1 MKRRALI
8 IDGYHTALD
17 GHMTL
22 SAFVVETPKHQE
34 ITQKVPGMDGV
45 LDFSDAVSGRPTYST
60 RKLTASL
67 ESSYGRHID
76 RQQIFDDFVNR
87 VTGRRC
93 RIITPDHPDR
103 YLIGRV
109 QADFKFN
116 RPTYGQIDIEAV
128 CEPWYYASAPCVASV
143 PILGRPADLLTTA
156 GITYIADS
164 STCDNAWFARS
175 TANVAG
181 NFTMQG
187 SVRSTAIW
195 CIDLTPN
202 KDYYVAA
209 RIRDGRGAWGCAA
222 TVSADTWTRGA
233 VRTGADGYLY
243 FKVEN
248 YSTTNVVVTPVIV
261 LPAES
266 VCTAQNGVAPAVAT
280 VNFAAISA
288 TIAAKS
294 IVVCTD
300 HNAIVLQSKGAW
312 EVDVPPG
319 DVPLIA
325 YTWQAET
332 VGQCLPISWIRGD
345 ILA

>member
-8 IDGYHTALD
+8 IDGYHTAMD

-22 SAFVVETPKHQE
+22 SAFTVETPKYQE
-34 ITQKVPGMDGV
+34 ITQKVPCMDGV
-45 LDFSDAVSGRPTYST
+45 LDFSDAISGRPIYGT
-60 RKLTASL
+60 RKLSASL
-67 ESSYGRHID
+67 ESSYGRYAD
-76 RQQIFDDFVNR
+76 RQRIFDDFINR

-109 QADFKFN
+109 QADFRFHK
-116 RPTYGQIDIEAV
+116 PTYGQIDIEAV
-128 CEPWYYASAPCVASV
+128 CEPWYYASAPCVESV
-143 PILGRPADLLTTA
+143 PILGRSADLLTAATV
-156 GITYIADS
+156 TYIDDI

-175 TANVAG
+175 TTGVAG

-187 SVRSTAIW
+187 IVRSTAIW
-195 CIDLTPN
+195 RIDLTPN

-222 TVSADTWTRGA
+222 TMSADTWTQGA
-233 VRTGADGYLY
+233 IRTGADGCLY
-243 FKVEN
+243 FRVEN
-248 YSTTNVVVTPVIV
+248 YSTTDVVVTPVIV

-266 VCTAQNGVAPAVAT
+266 VCTAQNGAAPAVAT
-280 VNFAAISA
+280 VNFAAINA
-288 TIAAKS
+288 PVAAKS

-300 HNAIVLQSKGAW
+300 HNAIVLQNKGTW
-312 EVDVPPG
+312 EVDMPP
-319 DVPLIA
+319 DTVPLIA
-325 YTWQAET
+325 YTWQAEA
-332 VGQCLPISWIRGD
+332 VGQSLPISWTRGD